1 MIVRDVTME
10 IRGWSDMKK
19 GPKARE
25 YRWFLKAERQ
35 GNAFSPEAC
44 KRRIVLPTP

>member
-19 GPKARE
+19 GQRARE
-25 YRWFLKAERQ
+25 YGWSLKAERQ
-35 GNAFSPEAC
+35 GNAYSSEGC
-44 KRRIVLPTP
+44 KRRMALPAP